1 MEFSSI
7 SASTDGRSIAPRFP
21 RTLLTYPEAA
31 DFLRMKLPTLYSK
44 VSRREIPHVR
54 LSGRD
59 VRFDVAELT
68 AWLDA
73 RRVAVGA
80 PVTLEQ

>member
-1 MEFSSI
+1 MSN
-7 SASTDGRSIAPRFP
+7 
-21 RTLLTYPEAA
+21 RTSVAIPSLLTYGEAA
-31 DFLRMKLPTLYSK
+31 AFLRMKLPTLYSK

-59 VRFDVAELT
+59 VRFDVAELS

-73 RRVAVGA
+73 RRVRVAA
-80 PVTLEQ
+80 PETAER